1 MEAELAEVRDFLRAH
16 APFDALPE
24 ATLARLPS
32 RLSVRYF
39 RRGTR
44 ILSCGE
50 PNDALFVVRSGAVE
64 LRDAEG
70 TLEARLGAGE
80 VFGYPSL
87 LSDGRAKTTVTALE
101 DTLLYELPGGVF
113 RTLIEQS
120 EAFAQFFAEARTLRL
135 QRALRGLHHS
145 TELPLLNVRIADL
158 ALRPPVTVSPEV
170 SVQRAAE
177 VMYERLISSVVV
189 VEEAAGGARVVGILT
204 DRDLRGR
211 VVAQGLPYSTPVRE
225 VMTPAPRTVEQGA
238 YAFEALLTMTRFNI
252 HHLPVV
258 DGQRLLG
265 MVSSTDLMRLQ
276 TSSPVYLVGDLLKQT
291 TVAGLAEVSAR
302 LPETVRRL
310 VEADATADQVG
321 RLVTTVA
328 DTLEVRLLELAE
340 AALGPPPAPYAWV
353 VLGSRAR
360 FEATVGSDQDNALVL
375 ADEAA
380 ADRYFAELARFVSDG
395 LAACGYPY
403 CPGGVMATTPA
414 WRQPLGAW
422 RRRFRSWLERPEP
435 EALLHSTIFFDMR
448 TLRGEAALVETL
460 QSEVATRAP
469 QHGAFLA
476 HLAKNALQKGPP
488 LGFFR
493 QFVLEGSGEHAHT
506 LDLKHKGIAPIV
518 DLARVYAL
526 AAGRREVSTRAR
538 LRAAAE
544 VGALSAEGARDLED
558 ALEFIAYLRLR
569 HQGRQVRAGEAPDN
583 FVAPEELSPFERRH
597 LKDAFGIVRGMQ
609 SALATRFQTR
619 FVA

>member
-1 MEAELAEVRDFLRAH
+1 MDAELAEVRDFLRAH

-24 ATLARLPS
+24 AALARLPS
-32 RLSVRYF
+32 KLSVRYF

-44 ILSCGE
+44 ILTCGD

-70 TLEARLGAGE
+70 ALEARLGAGE

-87 LSDGRAKTTVTALE
+87 LSDGRAKTTATAIE
-101 DTLLYELPGGVF
+101 DTLLYDLPGGVF
-113 RTLIEQS
+113 RALMEES

-135 QRALRGLHHS
+135 QRALRGLHRS
-145 TELPLLNVRIADL
+145 TELPLLNVRVSDL
-158 ALRPPVTVSPEV
+158 ALRPPVTVTPEV

-177 VMYERLISSVVV
+177 VMYEHLISSVVV
-189 VEEAAGGARVVGILT
+189 LEEGRVVGILT

-211 VVAQGLPYSTPVRE
+211 VVAQGRPYSTPVRE
-225 VMTPAPRTVEQGA
+225 VMTPAPRTVDQGA

-252 HHLPVV
+252 HHLPVT
-258 DGQRLLG
+258 GGGRLLG
-265 MVSSTDLMRLQ
+265 LVSSTDLMRLQ

-310 VEADATADQVG
+310 VEADATADEVG

-328 DTLEVRLLELAE
+328 DTLEGRLLELAE
-340 AALGPPPAPYAWV
+340 AALGPPPVPYAWV

-360 FEATVGSDQDNALVL
+360 LEATVGSDQDNALVL
-375 ADEAA
+375 ADEVTPAQDA
-380 ADRYFAELARFVSDG
+380 YFAELARFVSDA
-395 LAACGYPY
+395 LAACGFPY
-403 CPGGVMATTPA
+403 CPGGVMATNPA

-422 RRRFRSWLERPEP
+422 RRRFRGWLEQPEP

-448 TLRGEAALVETL
+448 ALRGEDALAEAL
-460 QSEVATRAP
+460 LSEVAARAP

-476 HLAKNALQKGPP
+476 HLAKNALQHGPP

-493 QFVLEGSGEHAHT
+493 QFVLEGGGRARA
-506 LDLKHKGIAPIV
+506 DLGPQTQGDRADCRP
-518 DLARVYAL
+518 
-526 AAGRREVSTRAR
+526 RAR
-538 LRAAAE
+538 LRP
-544 VGALSAEGARDLED
+544 R
-558 ALEFIAYLRLR
+558 
-569 HQGRQVRAGEAPDN
+569 
-583 FVAPEELSPFERRH
+583 
-597 LKDAFGIVRGMQ
+597 
-609 SALATRFQTR
+609 
-619 FVA
+619 